1 MTSPRYNFSPPLDT
15 STNPDRETG
24 QSADTTTVE
33 LVQKRRPRPYLH
45 LLLFLSTFATTT
57 LVGGCHYQA
66 FISDF
71 GVRNLDPGSLLNPQG
86 LWYSMTILSI
96 LGAHEFGHYLT
107 CRHYGVSASLP
118 YFIPAPII
126 LTGTLGAFIRIR
138 GPIQTKP
145 ILFDIGVAGPL
156 AGFVVAVPTLVVGLS
171 LSRLTPLPADFSGLS
186 LGEPLLF
193 QFTSWLI
200 FGTVPEGYSVNLHP
214 MAFAAWFGLLATALN
229 LFPIGQLDG
238 GHLTYAV
245 FGKRSTLI
253 TLSMLCITVLL
264 TLWSRSW
271 IVWTILLTG
280 MLIAFGPRHP
290 PTLDED
296 LPLDQRR
303 RAVAFAAFLIL
314 ILCFTPTPLEP
325 LDLMEHP

>member
-1 MTSPRYNFSPPLDT
+1 LTSAWDDSPAPLDSPT
-15 STNPDRETG
+15 SSGRETG
-24 QSADTTTVE
+24 QSTDTAAVE
-33 LVQKRRPRPYLH
+33 LVQERQPRRH
-45 LLLFLSTFATTT
+45 LPLFLFFSTFVTTT

-71 GVRNLDPGSLLNPQG
+71 GALELDAGPLLIPHG
-86 LWYSMTILSI
+86 LWYSTTILAI
-96 LGAHEFGHYLT
+96 LGAHEFGHYFT
-107 CRHYGVSASLP
+107 CRYYGVSASLP
-118 YFIPAPII
+118 YFIPAPIW

-138 GPIQTKP
+138 GPIPTKP

-171 LSRLTPLPADFSGLS
+171 LSRLTPLPPDFSGLS

-200 FGTVPEGYSVNLHP
+200 FGSLPEGFSVNLHP
-214 MAFAAWFGLLATALN
+214 MGFAAWFGLLATALN

-245 FGKRSTLI
+245 FGKRSTFI
-253 TLSMLCITVLL
+253 TLSMLCITALL
-264 TLWSRSW
+264 TFWSRSW
-271 IVWTILLTG
+271 VVWTILLTV
-280 MLIAFGPRHP
+280 MLIVFGPRHP

-296 LPLDQRR
+296 LPLDRGRR
-303 RAVAFAAFLIL
+303 IVAFAAFLIL
-314 ILCFTPTPLEP
+314 ILCFTPIPIEP
-325 LDLMEHP
+325 FELLKD

>member
-1 MTSPRYNFSPPLDT
+1 
-15 STNPDRETG
+15 
-24 QSADTTTVE
+24 
-33 LVQKRRPRPYLH
+33 
-45 LLLFLSTFATTT
+45 
-57 LVGGCHYQA
+57 
-66 FISDF
+66 
-71 GVRNLDPGSLLNPQG
+71 
-86 LWYSMTILSI
+86 MTILSI

>member
-1 MTSPRYNFSPPLDT
+1 LTSAWDDSPAPLDS
-15 STNPDRETG
+15 STNSGGETESPFNTTATEQG
-24 QSADTTTVE
+24 QGG
-33 LVQKRRPRPYLH
+33 QPRPYLH
-45 LLLFLSTFATTT
+45 LLLFLLTFATTT

-66 FISDF
+66 FVSDF
-71 GVRNLDPGSLLNPQG
+71 GVLELDPSSLLHPQG

-107 CRHYGVSASLP
+107 CRYYGVSASLP
-118 YFIPAPII
+118 YFIPAPIL

-138 GPIQTKP
+138 GPIKTKP

-156 AGFVVAVPTLVVGLS
+156 AGFVVAVPTLVVGLG
-171 LSRLTPLPADFSGLS
+171 LSRLTPLPPDFSGLS

-193 QFTSWLI
+193 QFASWLI

-264 TLWSRSW
+264 TFWSRSW
-271 IVWTILLTG
+271 VVWTILLTV

-296 LPLDQRR
+296 LPLDRRR
-303 RAVAFAAFLIL
+303 RAVAFAALLIL

-325 LDLMEHP
+325 LDLIEQP